1 MKTPCVAACKNNG
14 GICSGCKRTMNEII
28 GWKNLSDPERQDIMD
43 NLSEDGSTH
52 SCSQCNQPAQCDISA
67 GKETCWC
74 FELEKRDTSKIEK
87 TGTCMCRNCLSELPI
102 L

>member
-14 GICSGCKRTMNEII
+14 GICSGCYRTMNEIV
-28 GWKNLSDPERQDIMD
+28 GWKDLDESERQDIM
-43 NLSEDGSTH
+43 NRLGEASSTH
-52 SCSQCNQPAQCDISA
+52 TCPQCDKPAQCDISA

-74 FELEKRDTSKIEK
+74 FELEKRDTSQVAQ
-87 TGTCMCRNCLSELPI
+87 TGTCMCRHCLSKLPI